1 MRTAHSLTISWGGGG
16 GGVMH
21 GRGGHAWQGDM
32 YGRGCM
38 AGGVHG
44 RGCVWQGLCVA
55 GGYVWQGDMHATHA
69 PMDRMTDMCKNIT
82 LPQTSFAGGNNRVNL

>member
-1 MRTAHSLTISWGGGG
+1 MAGG
-16 GGVMH
+16 MH
-21 GRGGHAWQGDM
+21 GRGTCVAGDAWQGV
-32 YGRGCM
+32 CM
-38 AGGVHG
+38 AEGVCG

-55 GGYVWQGDMHATHA
+55 GVVRGRGVMCGKGGMCGRGTCMPHMP